1 MLKIGEFAILSGISI
16 VMLRNYDKIGLLVP
30 SHIDNI
36 NGYRYYDKDQLVIA
50 NQIVSMK
57 SMGFGLEE
65 IKKSF
70 DLPGEEL
77 RGLFQKKINEK
88 EYEQREIAR
97 QLEALRRTKH
107 LEEIDDKQIA
117 LRIVT
122 KTMKETYALCL
133 RKELK
138 EYNQEGILWGEMM
151 NLIKSKKL
159 PVPEN
164 AIAASWWHSRD
175 EEKGYIDVDILL
187 YIDNPLRDIEP
198 LYCRKIEEHEV
209 ASIMF
214 KGSYLQIYK
223 INTMLAKWIE
233 VNRYEMVS
241 DPYSIYHKSPKNS
254 DNEEKFFTEICFP
267 IRRTKY
273 IKF

>member
-1 MLKIGEFAILSGISI
+1 MLKIGEFAVLSGISI

-30 SHIDNI
+30 SHIDDI

-70 DLPGEEL
+70 DLSGEEL
-77 RGLFQKKINEK
+77 QGLFQRKIDEK
-88 EYEQREIAR
+88 EHEQQELAR
-97 QLEALRRTKH
+97 KLEALRRTQQ
-107 LEEIDDKQIA
+107 LEKIDEEQIA

-133 RKELK
+133 RRELN
-138 EYNQEGILWGEMM
+138 EYHQEGILWGEMM
-151 NLIKSKKL
+151 KLIESKHF

-164 AIAASWWHSRD
+164 AVAASLWHSRD
-175 EEKGYIDVDILL
+175 EGNGHIDVDIML
-187 YIDNPLRDIEP
+187 YIDNPFHNVEP
-198 LYCRKIEEHEV
+198 MFCRKIEEHEV

-214 KGSYLQIYK
+214 KGSYMQIYK
-223 INTMLAKWIE
+223 INAMLAKWLE
-233 VNRYEMVS
+233 VNRYEIVS
-241 DPYSIYHKSPKNS
+241 DPYSIYHKSPKNNI
-254 DNEEKFFTEICFP
+254 NEETFLTEICFP
-267 IRRTKY
+267 IKRTED
-273 IKF
+273 